1 MIYYLIKYDTP
12 YGDYDIVRYNHK
24 DFYERL
30 NFYCVSVEAA
40 FNHLKRNDFTR
51 IYFEQD
57 ETFNDKLKTFD
68 IIQEFHYPY
77 AYEEFAEK
85 YFPEFLI

>member
-1 MIYYLIKYDTP
+1 MIYYLINYDTP
-12 YGDYDIVRYNHK
+12 YGDYDIVRYNYK

-30 NFYCVSVEAA
+30 NFYCVSIEAA

-57 ETFNDKLKTFD
+57 ETFVDKLKTFD
-68 IIQEFHYPY
+68 IIQEFHY
-77 AYEEFAEK
+77 
-85 YFPEFLI
+85 ITT